1 MSRISWVK
9 FLKLD
14 SDMSHFISVQTANRE
29 GIYVIMNHVDLKEAI
44 TKGETSLG
52 IEFGSTR
59 IKAVL
64 IDRRFE
70 TIATGSYEWENSLK
84 DGYWTYNQEDIITG
98 LQTAY
103 RELKQGVES
112 SYGVTVRT
120 VGSIG
125 FSGMMHGYMAF
136 DSMGELLVPFRTWR
150 NATTGAAAKELTD
163 LFQIN
168 IPERW
173 SIAHLYQA
181 ILNQEE
187 HVPHIDFVTTLAGYI
202 HWLLTGNKVI
212 GIGDASGIFP
222 IDESTHN
229 YHPTMVKQFDA
240 LIADKGYP
248 WKFNDLFP
256 KVSLSGEQAGELTAE
271 GALILDPTGDLQSG
285 ILLCP
290 PEGDAGTGMVA
301 TNSVKKRTGNIS
313 VGTSVFAMIVLEKEL
328 SKVYPEIDMV
338 TTPDGSPVGMVH
350 ANNCSSDLN
359 AWMGLFRE
367 FSDAMGFNVTSD
379 KLFSVLLNK
388 SLEADADGSGL
399 LSYGYLSGENITGL
413 DKGRPLFVRSPE
425 SNFNLANFMRTHLF
439 TAFGALKLGMD
450 ILTENEQV
458 AIDSILAHGGLFKTP
473 VVGQKALA
481 AALSVPVSVMS
492 TAGEGGAW
500 GMALLA
506 SYMTNKDQ
514 EENLSDFLEYKVFK
528 DAEGQEIAP
537 EEADVKGFQ
546 TFIKRYKA
554 GLAIEQAAVDHLLEN
569 GRD

>member
-1 MSRISWVK
+1 
-9 FLKLD
+9 
-14 SDMSHFISVQTANRE
+14 MSHA
-29 GIYVIMNHVDLKEAI
+29 DLKEAI
-44 TKGETSLG
+44 AKGETSLG

-70 TIATGSYEWENSLK
+70 TIASGSYEWENKLK
-84 DGYWTYNQEDIITG
+84 DGYWTYDQEDIIAG

-103 RELKQGVES
+103 RELKREVEQK
-112 SYGVTVRT
+112 YGVTLKT

-125 FSGMMHGYMAF
+125 FSAMMHGYLAF
-136 DSMGELLVPFRTWR
+136 DSQGELLVPFRTWR
-150 NATTGAAAKELTD
+150 NATTGAAAKELTE
-163 LFQIN
+163 LFRFN

-187 HVPHIDFVTTLAGYI
+187 HVSRLDYVTTLAGYI
-202 HWLLTGNKVI
+202 HWLLTGDKAI

-222 IDESTHN
+222 IDEATHN
-229 YHPTMVKQFDA
+229 YHPAMVKQFDE
-240 LIADKGYP
+240 LIAAKGYP
-248 WKFNDLFP
+248 WKLEGLLP
-256 KVSLSGEQAGELTAE
+256 KVLLAGEQAGELTAA
-271 GALILDPTGDLQSG
+271 GAAILDPAGDLQSG
-285 ILLCP
+285 IPLCP
-290 PEGDAGTGMVA
+290 PEGDAGTGMAA

-367 FSDAMGFNVTSD
+367 FAEAMGFQADSG
-379 KLFSVLLNK
+379 KLFSVLLGK
-388 SLEADADGSGL
+388 ALEADPDGGGL

-413 DKGRPLFVRSPE
+413 EQGRPLFVRSPE

-450 ILTENEQV
+450 ILTDNEQV

-481 AALSVPVSVMS
+481 AALNVPISVMS

-506 SYMTNKDQ
+506 SYMINKDR
-514 EENLSDFLEYKVFK
+514 EENLADFLEQKVFQ
-528 DAEGQEIAP
+528 DAEGQELAP
-537 EEADVKGFQ
+537 DPTDVKGFQ
-546 TFIKRYKA
+546 AFIERYKA
-554 GLAIEQAAVDHLLEN
+554 GLVIEQAAVDHLLEN
-569 GRD
+569 GRG